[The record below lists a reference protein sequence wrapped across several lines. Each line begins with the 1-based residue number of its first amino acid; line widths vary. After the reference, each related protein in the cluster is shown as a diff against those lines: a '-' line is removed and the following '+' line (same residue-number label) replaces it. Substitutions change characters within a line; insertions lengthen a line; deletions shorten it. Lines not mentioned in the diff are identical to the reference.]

1 MNYKR
6 LLTISMIAASVATM
20 QAQSFETAQEAVT
33 NMGVGWNLGNT
44 LEAHAKKPNP
54 DLDSYWGQEGLESE
68 NDWGQP
74 NTKPEVFK
82 MMKEAGF
89 GAIRIPVTWYNHMDK
104 DGNVNAE
111 WMARVKQVVDYA
123 LAEGLYCII
132 NVHHDTGA
140 DEAGAHV
147 SWIKAEG
154 ANYDKN
160 KSKFEKLWLQIA
172 TKFKDY
178 DQRLLFESYNEMLD
192 KYSSWN
198 FATSNKSGGYNETEA
213 MDAYKAINDYAQSFV
228 NVVRGTEGNN
238 GVRNLVVNTYGACC
252 GGKWGSNEL
261 PMGPIREMKL
271 PEDVTPNHL
280 IFQIHSYPGLKPNNL
295 ATIKSQVTTMMSDL
309 KTILAAKGAPVIVGE
324 WGTLDDDSDVNYNN
338 NKANY
343 LEFCKHFVTEAK
355 NNGIITFYW
364 MGLSDGSNR
373 SLPVFHQPDLAE
385 TIVKAYRG
393 STEGYKYPV
402 RSDIIGD
409 IVTVVDFKQ
418 VWSEVYLYNNTINTN
433 TYKAIE
439 LELDAAPESGVLKFK
454 VYKSNGDGV
463 NVDITSAK
471 SKMSFTSAMGNNLQ
485 KVTLQCFSST
495 YQTKVKS
502 AYLVK
507 NDDTKEQ
514 LYLTPFWGCSVDET
528 VITAINPIVYG
539 KTNDDN
545 HQIYNLQGLRVG
557 NPQRGIYI
565 KNGKKYIAK

>member
-1 MNYKR
+1 MDYKR
-6 LLTISMIAASVATM
+6 LLTISMIAASVTTM

-54 DLDSYWGQEGLESE
+54 DIDSYWGQEGLESE

-140 DEAGAHV
+140 DEAGTHV

-154 ANYDKN
+154 ANYEKN

-172 TKFKDY
+172 TEFKDY
-178 DQRLLFESYNEMLD
+178 DQKLLFESYNEMLD

-198 FATSNKSGGYNETEA
+198 YATSNKSGGYNETEA

-271 PEDVTPNHL
+271 PDDVTSNHL

-295 ATIKSQVTTMMSDL
+295 AAIKTQVTTMMSDL

-324 WGTLDDDSDVNYNN
+324 WGTLNDDSDVNYNN
-338 NKANY
+338 NKTNY
-343 LEFCKHFVTEAK
+343 LDFCKHFVTEAK

-418 VWSEVYLYNNTINTN
+418 QWSEVYLYNNTINTN

-463 NVDITSAK
+463 NVDITTAK
-471 SKMSFTSAMGNNLQ
+471 SKMTFTSAMGNNLQ
-485 KVTLQCFSST
+485 KVTLQCFSNT

-545 HQIYNLQGLRVG
+545 HQIYNLQGLRVD

>member
-1 MNYKR
+1 
-6 LLTISMIAASVATM
+6 M

-54 DLDSYWGQEGLESE
+54 DIDSYWGQEGLESE

-140 DEAGAHV
+140 DEAGTHV

-154 ANYDKN
+154 ANYEKN

-172 TKFKDY
+172 TEFKDY
-178 DQRLLFESYNEMLD
+178 DQKLLFESYNEMLD

-198 FATSNKSGGYNETEA
+198 YATSNKSGGYNETEA

-271 PEDVTPNHL
+271 PDDVTSNHL

-295 ATIKSQVTTMMSDL
+295 AAIKTQVTTMMSDL

-324 WGTLDDDSDVNYNN
+324 WGTLNDDSDVNYNN
-338 NKANY
+338 NKTNY
-343 LEFCKHFVTEAK
+343 LDFCKHFVTEAK

-418 VWSEVYLYNNTINTN
+418 QWSEVYLYNNTINTN

-463 NVDITSAK
+463 NVDITTAK
-471 SKMSFTSAMGNNLQ
+471 SKMTFTSAMGNNLQ
-485 KVTLQCFSST
+485 KVTLQCFSNT

-545 HQIYNLQGLRVG
+545 HQIYNLQGLRVDH
-557 NPQRGIYI
+557 PQRGFYI
-565 KNGKKYIAK
+565 QNGKKFIAK

>member
-1 MNYKR
+1 MDYKR
-6 LLTISMIAASVATM
+6 LLTISMIAASVTTM

-54 DLDSYWGQEGLESE
+54 DIDSYWGQEGLESE

-123 LAEGLYCII
+123 LAQDLYCII

-140 DEAGAHV
+140 DEAGKHV

-154 ANYDKN
+154 ANYEKN

-172 TKFKDY
+172 TEFKDY
-178 DQRLLFESYNEMLD
+178 DQKLLFESYNEMLD

-198 FATSNKSGGYNETEA
+198 YATSNKSGGYNETEA

-271 PEDVTPNHL
+271 PDDVTSNHL

-295 ATIKSQVTTMMSDL
+295 AAIKTQVTTMMSDL

-324 WGTLDDDSDVNYNN
+324 WGTLNDDSDVNYNN
-338 NKANY
+338 NKTNY
-343 LEFCKHFVTEAK
+343 LDFCKHFVTEAK

-471 SKMSFTSAMGNNLQ
+471 SKMTFTSAMGNNLQ
-485 KVTLQCFSST
+485 KVTLQCFSNT

>member
-1 MNYKR
+1 MDYKR
-6 LLTISMIAASVATM
+6 LLTISMIAASVTTM
-20 QAQSFETAQEAVT
+20 QAQSFETAHEAVT

-54 DLDSYWGQEGLESE
+54 DIDSYWGQEGLESE

-140 DEAGAHV
+140 DEAGTHV

-154 ANYDKN
+154 ANYEKN

-178 DQRLLFESYNEMLD
+178 DQKLLFESYNEMLD

-198 FATSNKSGGYNETEA
+198 YATSNKSGGYNETEA

-271 PEDVTPNHL
+271 PDDVTSNHL

-295 ATIKSQVTTMMSDL
+295 AAIKTQVTTMMSDL

-324 WGTLDDDSDVNYNN
+324 WGTLNDDSDVNYNN
-338 NKANY
+338 NKTNY
-343 LEFCKHFVTEAK
+343 LDFCKHFVTEAK

-463 NVDITSAK
+463 NVDITTAK
-471 SKMSFTSAMGNNLQ
+471 SKMTFTSAMGNNLQ
-485 KVTLQCFSST
+485 KVTLQCFSNT

-545 HQIYNLQGLRVG
+545 HQIYNLQGLRVD

>member
-1 MNYKR
+1 MDYKR
-6 LLTISMIAASVATM
+6 LLTISMIAASVTTM

-54 DLDSYWGQEGLESE
+54 DIDSYWGQEGLESE

-74 NTKPEVFK
+74 NTKPDVFK

-123 LAEGLYCII
+123 LAQDLYCII

-140 DEAGAHV
+140 DEAGKHV

-154 ANYDKN
+154 ANYEKN

-172 TKFKDY
+172 TEFKDY
-178 DQRLLFESYNEMLD
+178 DQKLLFESYNEMLD

-198 FATSNKSGGYNETEA
+198 YATSNKSGGYNETEA

-271 PEDVTPNHL
+271 PDDVTSNHL

-295 ATIKSQVTTMMSDL
+295 AAIKTQVTTMMSDL
-309 KTILAAKGAPVIVGE
+309 KTFLAAKGAPVIVGE
-324 WGTLDDDSDVNYNN
+324 WGTLNDDSDVNYNN
-338 NKANY
+338 NKTNY
-343 LEFCKHFVTEAK
+343 LDFCKHFVTEAK

-454 VYKSNGDGV
+454 VYKNNGDGV
-463 NVDITSAK
+463 NVDITTAK
-471 SKMSFTSAMGNNLQ
+471 SKMTFTSAMGNNLQ
-485 KVTLQCFSST
+485 KVTLQCFSNT

>member
-1 MNYKR
+1 MDYKR
-6 LLTISMIAASVATM
+6 LLTISMIAASVTTM

-54 DLDSYWGQEGLESE
+54 DIDSYWGQEGLESE

-140 DEAGAHV
+140 DEAGTHV

-154 ANYDKN
+154 ANYEKN

-172 TKFKDY
+172 TEFKDY
-178 DQRLLFESYNEMLD
+178 DQKLLFESYNEMLD

-198 FATSNKSGGYNETEA
+198 YATSNKSGGYNETEA

-271 PEDVTPNHL
+271 PDDVTSNHL

-295 ATIKSQVTTMMSDL
+295 AAIKTQVTTMMSDL

-324 WGTLDDDSDVNYNN
+324 WGTLNDDSDVNYNN
-338 NKANY
+338 NKTNY
-343 LEFCKHFVTEAK
+343 LDFCKHFVTEAK

-463 NVDITSAK
+463 NVDITTAK
-471 SKMSFTSAMGNNLQ
+471 SKMTFTSAMGNNLQ
-485 KVTLQCFSST
+485 KVTLQCFSNT

>member
-1 MNYKR
+1 MDYKR
-6 LLTISMIAASVATM
+6 LLTISMIAASITTM

-54 DLDSYWGQEGLESE
+54 DIDSYWGQEGLESE

-123 LAEGLYCII
+123 LAQDLYCII

-140 DEAGAHV
+140 DEAGKHV

-154 ANYDKN
+154 ANYEKN

-172 TKFKDY
+172 TEFKDY
-178 DQRLLFESYNEMLD
+178 DQKLLFESYNEMLD

-198 FATSNKSGGYNETEA
+198 YATSNKSGGYNETEA

-271 PEDVTPNHL
+271 PDDVTSNHL

-295 ATIKSQVTTMMSDL
+295 AAIKTQVTTMMSDL

-338 NKANY
+338 NKTNY

-355 NNGIITFYW
+355 NNDIITFYW

-409 IVTVVDFKQ
+409 IVTVVDFKKQ
-418 VWSEVYLYNNTINTN
+418 WSEVYLYNKTINTN

-485 KVTLQCFSST
+485 KVTLQCFSNT

-514 LYLTPFWGCSVDET
+514 LYLTRFWGCSVDET

>member
-1 MNYKR
+1 MDYKR
-6 LLTISMIAASVATM
+6 LLTISMIAASVTTM
-20 QAQSFETAQEAVT
+20 QAQSFETAHEAVT

-54 DLDSYWGQEGLESE
+54 DIDSYWGQEGLESE

-123 LAEGLYCII
+123 LAQDLYCII

-140 DEAGAHV
+140 DEAGKHV

-154 ANYDKN
+154 ANYEKN

-172 TKFKDY
+172 TEFKDY
-178 DQRLLFESYNEMLD
+178 DQKLLFESYNEMLD

-198 FATSNKSGGYNETEA
+198 YATSNKSGGYNETEA
-213 MDAYKAINDYAQSFV
+213 KDAYKAINDYAQSFV

-271 PEDVTPNHL
+271 PDDVTSNHL

-295 ATIKSQVTTMMSDL
+295 AAIKTQVTTMMSDL

-324 WGTLDDDSDVNYNN
+324 WGTLNDDSDVNYNN
-338 NKANY
+338 NKTNY
-343 LEFCKHFVTEAK
+343 LDFCKHFVTEAK

-409 IVTVVDFKQ
+409 IVTVVDFKK

-471 SKMSFTSAMGNNLQ
+471 SKMTFTSAMGNNLQ
-485 KVTLQCFSST
+485 KVTLQCFSDT

-514 LYLTPFWGCSVDET
+514 LYLTPFWGCSIDET

>member
-1 MNYKR
+1 MDYKR
-6 LLTISMIAASVATM
+6 LLTISMIAASVTTM

-54 DLDSYWGQEGLESE
+54 DIDSYWGQEGLESE

-123 LAEGLYCII
+123 LAQDLYCII

-140 DEAGAHV
+140 DEAGKHV

-154 ANYDKN
+154 ANYEKN

-172 TKFKDY
+172 TEFKDY
-178 DQRLLFESYNEMLD
+178 DQKLLFESYNEMLD

-198 FATSNKSGGYNETEA
+198 YATSNKSGGYNETEA

-271 PEDVTPNHL
+271 PDDVTSNHL

-295 ATIKSQVTTMMSDL
+295 AAIKTQVTTMMSDL

-324 WGTLDDDSDVNYNN
+324 WGTLNDDSDVNYNN
-338 NKANY
+338 NKTNY
-343 LEFCKHFVTEAK
+343 LDFCKHFVTEAK

-485 KVTLQCFSST
+485 KVTLQCFSNT

>member
-6 LLTISMIAASVATM
+6 LLTISMIATSVATM

-123 LAEGLYCII
+123 LAQDLYCII

-140 DEAGAHV
+140 DEAGVHV

-172 TKFKDY
+172 TEFKDY

-198 FATSNKSGGYNETEA
+198 YATSNKSGGYNETEA

-238 GVRNLVVNTYGACC
+238 GMRNLVVNTYGACC

-271 PEDVTPNHL
+271 PEDVTSNHL

-324 WGTLDDDSDVNYNN
+324 WGTLNDDSDVNYNN

-463 NVDITSAK
+463 NVDITTAK

-545 HQIYNLQGLRVG
+545 HQIYSLQGLRVD

>member
-1 MNYKR
+1 MDYKR
-6 LLTISMIAASVATM
+6 LLTISMIAASVTTM

-54 DLDSYWGQEGLESE
+54 DIDSYWGQEGLESE

-140 DEAGAHV
+140 DEAGTHV
-147 SWIKAEG
+147 SWIKADG
-154 ANYDKN
+154 ANYEKN

-172 TKFKDY
+172 TEFKDY
-178 DQRLLFESYNEMLD
+178 DQKLLFESYNEMLD

-198 FATSNKSGGYNETEA
+198 YATSNKSGGYNETEA

-271 PEDVTPNHL
+271 PDDVTSNHL

-295 ATIKSQVTTMMSDL
+295 AAIKTQVTTMMSDL

-324 WGTLDDDSDVNYNN
+324 WGTLNDDSDVNYNN
-338 NKANY
+338 NKTNY
-343 LEFCKHFVTEAK
+343 LDFCKHFVTEAK

-463 NVDITSAK
+463 NVDITTAK
-471 SKMSFTSAMGNNLQ
+471 SKMTFTSAMGNNLQ
-485 KVTLQCFSST
+485 KVTLQCFSNT

>member
-123 LAEGLYCII
+123 LAQDLYCII

-172 TKFKDY
+172 TEFKDY

-198 FATSNKSGGYNETEA
+198 YATSNKSGGYNETEA

-271 PEDVTPNHL
+271 PEDVTSNHL

-355 NNGIITFYW
+355 NNDIITFYW

-409 IVTVVDFKQ
+409 IVTVVDFKK

-463 NVDITSAK
+463 NVDITTAK

-545 HQIYNLQGLRVG
+545 HQIYNLQGLRVD

>member
-1 MNYKR
+1 MDYKR
-6 LLTISMIAASVATM
+6 LLTISMIAASVTTM

-54 DLDSYWGQEGLESE
+54 DIDSYWGQEGLESE

-123 LAEGLYCII
+123 LAQDLYCII

-140 DEAGAHV
+140 DEAGKHV

-154 ANYDKN
+154 ANYEKN

-172 TKFKDY
+172 TEFKDY
-178 DQRLLFESYNEMLD
+178 DQKLLFESYNEMLD

-198 FATSNKSGGYNETEA
+198 YATSNKSGGYNETEA

-271 PEDVTPNHL
+271 PDDVTSNHL

-295 ATIKSQVTTMMSDL
+295 AAIKTQVTTMMSDL

-324 WGTLDDDSDVNYNN
+324 WGTLNDDSDVNYNN
-338 NKANY
+338 NKTNY
-343 LEFCKHFVTEAK
+343 LDFCKHFVTEAK

-418 VWSEVYLYNNTINTN
+418 QWSEVYLYNNTINTN

-463 NVDITSAK
+463 NVDITTAK
-471 SKMSFTSAMGNNLQ
+471 SKMTFTSAMGNNLQ
-485 KVTLQCFSST
+485 KVTLQCFSNT

-545 HQIYNLQGLRVG
+545 HQIYNLQGLRVDH
-557 NPQRGIYI
+557 PQRGFYI
-565 KNGKKYIAK
+565 QNGKKFIAK

>member
-1 MNYKR
+1 MDYKR
-6 LLTISMIAASVATM
+6 LLTISMIAASVTTM

-54 DLDSYWGQEGLESE
+54 DIDSYWGQEGLESE

-123 LAEGLYCII
+123 LAQDLYCII

-140 DEAGAHV
+140 DEAGKHV

-154 ANYDKN
+154 ANYEKN

-172 TKFKDY
+172 TEFKDY
-178 DQRLLFESYNEMLD
+178 DQKLLFESYNEMLD

-198 FATSNKSGGYNETEA
+198 YATSNKSGGYNETEA

-252 GGKWGSNEL
+252 GGKWGTNEL

-271 PEDVTPNHL
+271 PDDVTSNHL

-324 WGTLDDDSDVNYNN
+324 WGTLNDDSDVNYNN
-338 NKANY
+338 NKTNY
-343 LEFCKHFVTEAK
+343 LDFCKHFVTEAK

-471 SKMSFTSAMGNNLQ
+471 SKMTFTSAMGNNLQ
-485 KVTLQCFSST
+485 KVTLQCFSNT

-545 HQIYNLQGLRVG
+545 HQIYNLQGLRVA

>member
-1 MNYKR
+1 MDYKR
-6 LLTISMIAASVATM
+6 LLTISMIAASITTM

-54 DLDSYWGQEGLESE
+54 DIDSYWGQEGLESE

-123 LAEGLYCII
+123 LAQDLYCII

-140 DEAGAHV
+140 DEAGKHV

-154 ANYDKN
+154 ANYEKN

-172 TKFKDY
+172 TEFKDY
-178 DQRLLFESYNEMLD
+178 DQKLLFESYNEMLD

-198 FATSNKSGGYNETEA
+198 YATSNKSGGYNETEA

-271 PEDVTPNHL
+271 PDDVTSNHL

-295 ATIKSQVTTMMSDL
+295 AAIKTQVTTMMSDL

-324 WGTLDDDSDVNYNN
+324 WGTLDDDSDVNYNK
-338 NKANY
+338 NKTNY
-343 LEFCKHFVTEAK
+343 LDFCKHFVTEAK

-409 IVTVVDFKQ
+409 IVTVVDFKKQ
-418 VWSEVYLYNNTINTN
+418 WSEVYLYNKTINTN

-485 KVTLQCFSST
+485 KVTLQCFSNT

>member
-1 MNYKR
+1 M
-6 LLTISMIAASVATM
+6 
-20 QAQSFETAQEAVT
+20 
-33 NMGVGWNLGNT
+33 
-44 LEAHAKKPNP
+44 
-54 DLDSYWGQEGLESE
+54 
-68 NDWGQP
+68 
-74 NTKPEVFK
+74 
-82 MMKEAGF
+82 
-89 GAIRIPVTWYNHMDK
+89 
-104 DGNVNAE
+104 
-111 WMARVKQVVDYA
+111 
-123 LAEGLYCII
+123 
-132 NVHHDTGA
+132 
-140 DEAGAHV
+140 
-147 SWIKAEG
+147 
-154 ANYDKN
+154 
-160 KSKFEKLWLQIA
+160 
-172 TKFKDY
+172 
-178 DQRLLFESYNEMLD
+178 
-192 KYSSWN
+192 
-198 FATSNKSGGYNETEA
+198 
-213 MDAYKAINDYAQSFV
+213 
-228 NVVRGTEGNN
+228 
-238 GVRNLVVNTYGACC
+238 
-252 GGKWGSNEL
+252 
-261 PMGPIREMKL
+261 
-271 PEDVTPNHL
+271 
-280 IFQIHSYPGLKPNNL
+280 
-295 ATIKSQVTTMMSDL
+295 
-309 KTILAAKGAPVIVGE
+309 
-324 WGTLDDDSDVNYNN
+324 
-338 NKANY
+338 
-343 LEFCKHFVTEAK
+343 TEAK

-454 VYKSNGDGV
+454 VYKNNGDGV

-471 SKMSFTSAMGNNLQ
+471 SKMTFTSAMGNNLQ
-485 KVTLQCFSST
+485 KVTLQCFSNT

>member
-6 LLTISMIAASVATM
+6 LLTISMIAASITTM

-54 DLDSYWGQEGLESE
+54 DIDSYWGQEGLESE

-74 NTKPEVFK
+74 NTKPDVFK

-123 LAEGLYCII
+123 LAQDLYCII

-140 DEAGAHV
+140 DEAGKHV

-154 ANYDKN
+154 ANYEKN

-172 TKFKDY
+172 TEFKDY
-178 DQRLLFESYNEMLD
+178 DQKLLFESYNEMLD

-198 FATSNKSGGYNETEA
+198 YATSNKSGGYNETEA

-271 PEDVTPNHL
+271 PDDVTSNHL

-295 ATIKSQVTTMMSDL
+295 AAIKTQVTTMMSDL
-309 KTILAAKGAPVIVGE
+309 KTFLAAKGAPVIVGE
-324 WGTLDDDSDVNYNN
+324 WGTLNDDSDVNYNN
-338 NKANY
+338 NKTNY
-343 LEFCKHFVTEAK
+343 LDFCKHFVTEAK

-454 VYKSNGDGV
+454 VYKNNGDGV
-463 NVDITSAK
+463 NVDITTAK
-471 SKMSFTSAMGNNLQ
+471 SKMTFTSAMGNNLQ
-485 KVTLQCFSST
+485 KVTLQCFSNT

>member
-1 MNYKR
+1 MDYKR
-6 LLTISMIAASVATM
+6 LLTISMIAASVTTM
-20 QAQSFETAQEAVT
+20 QAQSFETAHEAVT

-54 DLDSYWGQEGLESE
+54 DIDSYWGQEGLESE

-140 DEAGAHV
+140 DEAGTHV

-154 ANYDKN
+154 ANYEKN
-160 KSKFEKLWLQIA
+160 KSKFENLWLQIA
-172 TKFKDY
+172 TEFKDY
-178 DQRLLFESYNEMLD
+178 DQKLLFESYNEMLD

-198 FATSNKSGGYNETEA
+198 YATSNKSGGYNETEA

-271 PEDVTPNHL
+271 PDDVTSNHL

-295 ATIKSQVTTMMSDL
+295 AAIKTQVTTMMSDL

-324 WGTLDDDSDVNYNN
+324 WGTLNDDSDVNYNN
-338 NKANY
+338 NKTNY
-343 LEFCKHFVTEAK
+343 LDFCKHFVTEAK

-471 SKMSFTSAMGNNLQ
+471 SKMTFTSAMGNNLQ
-485 KVTLQCFSST
+485 KVTLQCFSNT

-545 HQIYNLQGLRVG
+545 HQIYNLQGLRVD

>member
-1 MNYKR
+1 MDYKR
-6 LLTISMIAASVATM
+6 LLTISMIAASVTTM

-54 DLDSYWGQEGLESE
+54 DIDSYWGQEGLESE

-74 NTKPEVFK
+74 NTKREVFK

-140 DEAGAHV
+140 DEAGTHV

-154 ANYDKN
+154 ANYEKN

-172 TKFKDY
+172 TEFKDY
-178 DQRLLFESYNEMLD
+178 DQKLLFESYNEMLD

-198 FATSNKSGGYNETEA
+198 YATSNKSGGYNETEA
-213 MDAYKAINDYAQSFV
+213 KDAYKAINDYAQSFV

-271 PEDVTPNHL
+271 PDDVTSNHL

-295 ATIKSQVTTMMSDL
+295 AAIKTQVTTMMSDL
-309 KTILAAKGAPVIVGE
+309 KNILADKGAPVIVGE

-338 NKANY
+338 NKTNY
-343 LEFCKHFVTEAK
+343 LDFCKHFVTEAK

-409 IVTVVDFKQ
+409 IVTVVDFKK

-471 SKMSFTSAMGNNLQ
+471 SKMTFTSAMGNNLQ
-485 KVTLQCFSST
+485 KVTLQCFSNT

-545 HQIYNLQGLRVG
+545 HQIYNLQGLRIG

>member
-1 MNYKR
+1 MDYKR
-6 LLTISMIAASVATM
+6 LLTISMIAASVTTM

-54 DLDSYWGQEGLESE
+54 DIDSYWGQEGLESE

-140 DEAGAHV
+140 DEAGKHV

-154 ANYDKN
+154 ANYEKN

-172 TKFKDY
+172 TEFKDY
-178 DQRLLFESYNEMLD
+178 DQKLLFESYNEMLD

-198 FATSNKSGGYNETEA
+198 YATSNKSGGYNETEA

-271 PEDVTPNHL
+271 PDDVTSNHL

-295 ATIKSQVTTMMSDL
+295 AAIKTQVTTMMSDL

-324 WGTLDDDSDVNYNN
+324 WGTLNDDSDVNYNN
-338 NKANY
+338 NKTNY
-343 LEFCKHFVTEAK
+343 LDFCKHFVTEAK

-471 SKMSFTSAMGNNLQ
+471 SKMTFTSAMGNNLQ
-485 KVTLQCFSST
+485 KVTLQCFSNT

>member
-1 MNYKR
+1 MDYKR

-68 NDWGQP
+68 NDWGQS

-123 LAEGLYCII
+123 LAQDLYCII

-172 TKFKDY
+172 TEFKDY

-198 FATSNKSGGYNETEA
+198 YATSNKSGGYNETEA

-271 PEDVTPNHL
+271 PEDVTSNHL

-338 NKANY
+338 NKTNY

-409 IVTVVDFKQ
+409 IVTVVDFKK

-463 NVDITSAK
+463 NVDITTAK
-471 SKMSFTSAMGNNLQ
+471 SNMSFTSAMGNNLQ

-545 HQIYNLQGLRVG
+545 HQIYNLQGLRVD

>member
-1 MNYKR
+1 MDYKR
-6 LLTISMIAASVATM
+6 LLTISMIAASVTTM

-44 LEAHAKKPNP
+44 LEAHAKKSNP
-54 DLDSYWGQEGLESE
+54 DIDSYWGQEGLESE

-140 DEAGAHV
+140 DEAGTHV

-154 ANYDKN
+154 ANYEKN

-172 TKFKDY
+172 TEFKDY
-178 DQRLLFESYNEMLD
+178 DQKLLFESYNEMLD

-198 FATSNKSGGYNETEA
+198 YATSNKSGGYNETEA

-271 PEDVTPNHL
+271 PDDVTSNHL

-295 ATIKSQVTTMMSDL
+295 AAIKTQVTTMMSDL

-324 WGTLDDDSDVNYNN
+324 WGTLNDDSDVNYNN
-338 NKANY
+338 NKTNY
-343 LEFCKHFVTEAK
+343 LDFCKHFVTEAK

-418 VWSEVYLYNNTINTN
+418 QWSEVYLYNKTINTN

-471 SKMSFTSAMGNNLQ
+471 SKMTFTSAMGNNLQ
-485 KVTLQCFSST
+485 KVTLQCFSNT
-495 YQTKVKS
+495 HQTKVKS

-545 HQIYNLQGLRVG
+545 HQIYNLQGLRVD

>member
-1 MNYKR
+1 MDYKR
-6 LLTISMIAASVATM
+6 LLTISMIAASVTTM

-54 DLDSYWGQEGLESE
+54 DIDSYWGQEGLESE

-123 LAEGLYCII
+123 LAQDLYCII

-140 DEAGAHV
+140 DEAGKHV

-154 ANYDKN
+154 ANYEKN

-172 TKFKDY
+172 TEFKDY
-178 DQRLLFESYNEMLD
+178 DQKLLFESYNEMLD

-198 FATSNKSGGYNETEA
+198 YATSNKSGGYNETEA

-271 PEDVTPNHL
+271 PDDVTSNHL

-295 ATIKSQVTTMMSDL
+295 AAIKTQVTTMMSDL

-324 WGTLDDDSDVNYNN
+324 WGTLNDDSDVNYNN
-338 NKANY
+338 NKTNY
-343 LEFCKHFVTEAK
+343 LDFCKHFVTEAK

-418 VWSEVYLYNNTINTN
+418 VWSEVYLYNKTINTN

-471 SKMSFTSAMGNNLQ
+471 SKMTFTSAMGNNLQ
-485 KVTLQCFSST
+485 KVTLQCFSNT

>member
-1 MNYKR
+1 MDYKR
-6 LLTISMIAASVATM
+6 LLTISMIAASVTTM

-54 DLDSYWGQEGLESE
+54 DIDSYWGQEGLESE

-104 DGNVNAE
+104 NGNVNAE

-140 DEAGAHV
+140 DEAGTHV

-154 ANYDKN
+154 ANYEKN

-172 TKFKDY
+172 TEFKDY
-178 DQRLLFESYNEMLD
+178 DQKLLFESYNEMLD

-198 FATSNKSGGYNETEA
+198 YATSNKSGGYNETEA
-213 MDAYKAINDYAQSFV
+213 KDAYKAINDYAQSFV

-271 PEDVTPNHL
+271 PDDVTSNHL

-295 ATIKSQVTTMMSDL
+295 AAIKTQVTTMMSDL
-309 KTILAAKGAPVIVGE
+309 KNILADKGAPVIVGE

-338 NKANY
+338 NKTNY
-343 LEFCKHFVTEAK
+343 LDFCKHFVTEAK

-409 IVTVVDFKQ
+409 IVTVVDFKK

-471 SKMSFTSAMGNNLQ
+471 SKMTFTSAMGNNLQ
-485 KVTLQCFSST
+485 KVTLQCFSNT

-545 HQIYNLQGLRVG
+545 HQIYNLQGLRIG

>member
-1 MNYKR
+1 MDYKR
-6 LLTISMIAASVATM
+6 LLTISMIAASVTTM

-54 DLDSYWGQEGLESE
+54 DIDSYWGQEGLESE

-140 DEAGAHV
+140 DEAGTHV

-154 ANYDKN
+154 ANYEKN

-172 TKFKDY
+172 TEFKGY
-178 DQRLLFESYNEMLD
+178 DQKLLFESYNEMLD

-198 FATSNKSGGYNETEA
+198 YATSNKSGGYNETEA

-271 PEDVTPNHL
+271 PDDVTSNHL

-295 ATIKSQVTTMMSDL
+295 AAIKTQVTTMMSDL

-324 WGTLDDDSDVNYNN
+324 WGTLNDDSDVNYNN
-338 NKANY
+338 NKTNY
-343 LEFCKHFVTEAK
+343 LDFCKHFVTEAK

-418 VWSEVYLYNNTINTN
+418 QWSEVYLYNNTINTN

-463 NVDITSAK
+463 NVDITTAK
-471 SKMSFTSAMGNNLQ
+471 SKMTFTSAMGNNLQ
-485 KVTLQCFSST
+485 KVTLQCFSNT

>member
-1 MNYKR
+1 MDYKR
-6 LLTISMIAASVATM
+6 LLTISMIAASVTTM

-54 DLDSYWGQEGLESE
+54 DIDSYWGQEGLESE

-123 LAEGLYCII
+123 LAQDLYCII

-140 DEAGAHV
+140 DEAGKHV

-154 ANYDKN
+154 ANYEKN

-172 TKFKDY
+172 TEFKDY
-178 DQRLLFESYNEMLD
+178 DQKLLFESYNEMLD

-198 FATSNKSGGYNETEA
+198 YATSNKSGGYNETEA

-271 PEDVTPNHL
+271 PDDVTSNHL

-295 ATIKSQVTTMMSDL
+295 AAIKTQVTTMMSDL

-324 WGTLDDDSDVNYNN
+324 WGTLNDDSDVNYNN
-338 NKANY
+338 NKTNY
-343 LEFCKHFVTEAK
+343 LDFCKHFVTEAK

-418 VWSEVYLYNNTINTN
+418 QWSEVYLYNKTINTN

-463 NVDITSAK
+463 NVDITTAK
-471 SKMSFTSAMGNNLQ
+471 SKMTFTSAMGNNLQ
-485 KVTLQCFSST
+485 KVTLQCFSNT

>member
-1 MNYKR
+1 MDYKR
-6 LLTISMIAASVATM
+6 LLTISMIAASVTTM
-20 QAQSFETAQEAVT
+20 QAQSFETAHEAVT

-54 DLDSYWGQEGLESE
+54 DIDSYWGQEGLESE

-123 LAEGLYCII
+123 LAQDLYCII

-140 DEAGAHV
+140 DEAGKHV

-154 ANYDKN
+154 ANYEKN

-172 TKFKDY
+172 TEFKDY
-178 DQRLLFESYNEMLD
+178 DQKLLFESYNEMLD

-198 FATSNKSGGYNETEA
+198 YATSNKSGGYNETEA

-271 PEDVTPNHL
+271 PDDVTSNHL

-295 ATIKSQVTTMMSDL
+295 ADIKTQVTTMMSDL
-309 KTILAAKGAPVIVGE
+309 KNILTAKGAPVIVGE
-324 WGTLDDDSDVNYNN
+324 WGTLNDDSDVNYNN
-338 NKANY
+338 NKTNY
-343 LEFCKHFVTEAK
+343 LDFCKHFVTEAK

-409 IVTVVDFKQ
+409 IVTVVDFKK

-471 SKMSFTSAMGNNLQ
+471 SKMTFTSAMGNNLQ
-485 KVTLQCFSST
+485 KVTLQCFSNT

-545 HQIYNLQGLRVG
+545 QQIYNLQGLRVG

>member
-1 MNYKR
+1 MDYKR
-6 LLTISMIAASVATM
+6 LLTISMIAASVTTM
-20 QAQSFETAQEAVT
+20 QAQSFETAHEAVT

-44 LEAHAKKPNP
+44 LEAHAKKSNP
-54 DLDSYWGQEGLESE
+54 DIDSYWGQEGLESE

-123 LAEGLYCII
+123 LAQDLYCII

-140 DEAGAHV
+140 DEAGKHV

-154 ANYDKN
+154 ANYEKN

-172 TKFKDY
+172 TEFKGY
-178 DQRLLFESYNEMLD
+178 DQKLLFESYNEMLD

-198 FATSNKSGGYNETEA
+198 YATSNKSGGYNETEA

-271 PEDVTPNHL
+271 PDDVTSNHL

-324 WGTLDDDSDVNYNN
+324 WGTLNDDSDVNYNN
-338 NKANY
+338 NKTNY
-343 LEFCKHFVTEAK
+343 LDFCKHFVTEAK

-418 VWSEVYLYNNTINTN
+418 QWSEVYLYNKTINTN

-471 SKMSFTSAMGNNLQ
+471 SKMTFTSAMGNNLQ
-485 KVTLQCFSST
+485 KVTLQCFSNT

-545 HQIYNLQGLRVG
+545 HQIYNLQGLRVD

>member
-1 MNYKR
+1 MDYKR
-6 LLTISMIAASVATM
+6 LLTISMIAASVTTM

-54 DLDSYWGQEGLESE
+54 DIDSYWGQEGLESE

-140 DEAGAHV
+140 DEAGTHV

-154 ANYDKN
+154 ANYEKN

-172 TKFKDY
+172 TEFKDY
-178 DQRLLFESYNEMLD
+178 DQKLLFESYNEMLD

-198 FATSNKSGGYNETEA
+198 YATSNKSGGYNETEA

-271 PEDVTPNHL
+271 PDDVTSNHL

-295 ATIKSQVTTMMSDL
+295 AAIKTQVTTMMSDL

-324 WGTLDDDSDVNYNN
+324 WGTLNDDSDVNYNN
-338 NKANY
+338 NKTNY
-343 LEFCKHFVTEAK
+343 LDFCKHFVTEAK

-418 VWSEVYLYNNTINTN
+418 VWSEVYLYNKTINTN

-471 SKMSFTSAMGNNLQ
+471 SKMTFTSAMGNNLQ
-485 KVTLQCFSST
+485 KVTLQCFSNT

-545 HQIYNLQGLRVG
+545 HQIYNLQGLRVDH
-557 NPQRGIYI
+557 PQRGFYI
-565 KNGKKYIAK
+565 QNGKKFIAK

>member
-123 LAEGLYCII
+123 LAQDLYCII

-140 DEAGAHV
+140 DEAGVHV

-172 TKFKDY
+172 TEFKDY

-198 FATSNKSGGYNETEA
+198 YATSNKSGGYNETEA

-271 PEDVTPNHL
+271 PEDVTSNHL

-324 WGTLDDDSDVNYNN
+324 WGTLNDDSDVNYNN

-463 NVDITSAK
+463 NVDITTAK

-514 LYLTPFWGCSVDET
+514 LYLTPFWRCSVDET

-545 HQIYNLQGLRVG
+545 HQIYSLQGQRVE
-557 NPQRGIYI
+557 NPQHGIYI
-565 KNGKKYIAK
+565 RNGKKFVVK

>member
-1 MNYKR
+1 MDYKR
-6 LLTISMIAASVATM
+6 LLTISMIAASVTTM

-54 DLDSYWGQEGLESE
+54 DIDSYWGQEGLESE

-123 LAEGLYCII
+123 LAQDLYCII

-140 DEAGAHV
+140 DEAGKHV

-154 ANYDKN
+154 ANYEKN

-172 TKFKDY
+172 TEFKDY
-178 DQRLLFESYNEMLD
+178 DQKLLFESYNEMLD

-198 FATSNKSGGYNETEA
+198 YATSNKSGGYNETEA

-271 PEDVTPNHL
+271 PDDVTSNHL

-295 ATIKSQVTTMMSDL
+295 AAIKTQVTTMMSDL

-338 NKANY
+338 NKTNY

-418 VWSEVYLYNNTINTN
+418 VWSEVYLYNKTINTN

-454 VYKSNGDGV
+454 VYKSNGDEV

-471 SKMSFTSAMGNNLQ
+471 SKMTFTSAMGNNLQ
-485 KVTLQCFSST
+485 KVTLQCFSNT

>member
-1 MNYKR
+1 MDYKR
-6 LLTISMIAASVATM
+6 LLTISMIAASVTTM

-54 DLDSYWGQEGLESE
+54 DIDSYWGQEGLESE

-140 DEAGAHV
+140 DEAGTHV

-154 ANYDKN
+154 ANYEKN

-172 TKFKDY
+172 TEFKDY
-178 DQRLLFESYNEMLD
+178 DQKLLFESYNEMLD

-198 FATSNKSGGYNETEA
+198 YATSNKSGGYNETEA

-271 PEDVTPNHL
+271 PDDVTSNHL

-295 ATIKSQVTTMMSDL
+295 AAIKTQVTTMMSDL

-338 NKANY
+338 NKTNY
-343 LEFCKHFVTEAK
+343 LDFCKHFVTEAK
-355 NNGIITFYW
+355 NNDIITFYW

-402 RSDIIGD
+402 RSDIVGD

-418 VWSEVYLYNNTINTN
+418 QWSEVYLYNKTINTN

-471 SKMSFTSAMGNNLQ
+471 SKMTFTSAMGNNLQ
-485 KVTLQCFSST
+485 KVTLQCFSNT

-514 LYLTPFWGCSVDET
+514 LYLIPFWGCSVDET

>member
-1 MNYKR
+1 MDYKR
-6 LLTISMIAASVATM
+6 LLTISMIAASVTTM

-54 DLDSYWGQEGLESE
+54 DIDSYWGQEGLESE

-123 LAEGLYCII
+123 LAQDLYCII

-140 DEAGAHV
+140 DEAGKHV

-154 ANYDKN
+154 ANYEKN
-160 KSKFEKLWLQIA
+160 KSTFEKLWLQIA
-172 TKFKDY
+172 TEFKDY
-178 DQRLLFESYNEMLD
+178 DQKLLFESYNEMLD

-198 FATSNKSGGYNETEA
+198 YATSNKSGGYNETEA

-271 PEDVTPNHL
+271 PDDVTSNHL

-295 ATIKSQVTTMMSDL
+295 AAIKTQVTTMMSDL

-324 WGTLDDDSDVNYNN
+324 WGTLNDDSDVNYNN
-338 NKANY
+338 NKTNY

-485 KVTLQCFSST
+485 KVTLQCFSNT

>member
-1 MNYKR
+1 MDYKR
-6 LLTISMIAASVATM
+6 LLTISMIAASVTTM
-20 QAQSFETAQEAVT
+20 QAQSFETAHEAVT

-54 DLDSYWGQEGLESE
+54 DIDSYWGQEGLESE

-140 DEAGAHV
+140 DEAGTHV

-154 ANYDKN
+154 ANYEKN

-172 TKFKDY
+172 TEFKDY
-178 DQRLLFESYNEMLD
+178 DQKLLFESYNEMLD

-198 FATSNKSGGYNETEA
+198 YATSNKSGGYNETEA

-271 PEDVTPNHL
+271 PDDVTSNHL

-295 ATIKSQVTTMMSDL
+295 AAIKTQVTTMMSDL

-324 WGTLDDDSDVNYNN
+324 WGTLNDDSDVNYNN
-338 NKANY
+338 NKTNY
-343 LEFCKHFVTEAK
+343 LDFCKHFVTEAK

-471 SKMSFTSAMGNNLQ
+471 SKMTFTSAMGNNLQ
-485 KVTLQCFSST
+485 KVTLQCFSNT

-545 HQIYNLQGLRVG
+545 HQIYNLQGLRVD